1 MVQAARAAVEQVSGS
16 LLHIAHTV
24 SADEH
29 YAASIKARHS
39 ALDVISRL
47 QSALDE
53 PATSEQHLQLSSLL
67 ATAQST
73 LPEEISE
80 RFPRPSHPAYP
91 ANDEHNSHVVDTL
104 RVARRDA
111 SADLKLATE
120 ALAWYERLSAA
131 RTAVLQQLDNVND
144 MESALSD
151 ARDRVLTGTAAV
163 PRPVIDASEPS
174 HPVPDWIASAQS
186 STAEGKQLCSQAT
199 TLIHHTT
206 VANMRYRQLL
216 RAAPNNLLEVVPA
229 LHHDVSDAA
238 EVATGNL
245 LELVQSIH
253 AAVNIA
259 EQDAELWPM
268 VITFDSSAASLAT
281 KVDRLYAT
289 LASAVDE
296 GAWAKSK
303 NSAKRGD
310 DLPSAVSELG
320 QEITRDVE
328 EPHRAIEALLRKF
341 PRDTPLL
348 QNRLAKTAE
357 ALRYRHKSLC
367 RLADLAQRV
376 RAQATI
382 VRLIQQEADE
392 MISSITRAQAR
403 LERPIGNSDP
413 EVRPSIQELRTPVEI
428 SQSLEELE
436 MRAREWESALANR
449 VPLVASTNHT
459 DARDGASP
467 ALLSPNSTAADPPMT
482 PPATPPPF
490 SPDIQVDP
498 VQVGS
503 QHGPKLDLTFLDREV
518 RQEINETAAKV
529 STALCTARVAGKTCL
544 LNQWKAGADDAEQ
557 NVRAIVAEASQS
569 LQEAQAKRGLI
580 NAGAR
585 SGSIEDLQSCL
596 DLAED
601 LREIGMAL
609 TLRFHAKLDGAIG
622 VLDDWTGDAVVGM
635 VSGVDQRDLE
645 TYAETRRNASALQSK
660 LSRFEAEAQALVAT
674 LHAQLAQSQAAV
686 AQTEPVPADVFGSRL
701 PRPPSSR
708 KTRRSKSPVSG
719 APGLDA
725 ILRLRKRIDS
735 LRIGELVSPST
746 SVLQS
751 TPGSRKLPTES
762 VSRRVRA
769 EVNAVAVAAHSIGP
783 ASTDKAAYAM
793 EELREAI
800 NAAEQDLPLLAQL
813 SELSAK
819 IQNCD
824 TALSQI
830 IDALDHGAGGE
841 LDDMFQTTERAYDT
855 VTSHARPLQ
864 SDRRVASEM
873 RRLEVAF
880 DELKALRSGAPEVDF
895 DDAAS
900 DTTSIAYGSV
910 SSRLTLHP
918 NRSSLSVRSGASAR
932 SASNPVA
939 SHRPALPQV
948 EPRSRTVSETP
959 ARARLN
965 STLPRSR
972 VDSMVERPSS
982 IPRPVRLSQA
992 PNTHSTNASTSSNTL
1007 SATPRSRKT
1016 SMLPVKT
1023 PNKPVKAYVP
1033 HPKSKLDL
1041 AVGRVV
1047 NKLKVGTVA

>member
-1 MVQAARAAVEQVSGS
+1 MEQVSGS
-16 LLHIAHTV
+16 IFHFAHAV

-39 ALDVISRL
+39 ALDVLSRL

-67 ATAQST
+67 ATARST
-73 LPEEISE
+73 LPEEIDE

-91 ANDEHNSHVVDTL
+91 ANGEHNSHVVDTL
-104 RVARRDA
+104 RAARRDA
-111 SADLKLATE
+111 SADIKLVTE

-131 RTAVLQQLDNVND
+131 RAALLLHVENVND
-144 MESALSD
+144 MESALSNT
-151 ARDRVLTGTAAV
+151 RDRLLTGTAAV
-163 PRPVIDASEPS
+163 PRPVIDASEVS
-174 HPVPDWIASAQS
+174 HPVTDWIASVQS
-186 STAEGKQLCSQAT
+186 TTEEGKQLCSQAT
-199 TLIHHTT
+199 ILIQHTT

-216 RAAPNNLLEVVPA
+216 RAAPNNLLEVIPTF
-229 LHHDVSDAA
+229 HHDVPDAA
-238 EVATGNL
+238 EVATGDL
-245 LELVQSIH
+245 LELVQGFQ
-253 AAVNIA
+253 AAINVA

-268 VITFDSSAASLAT
+268 VVIFDSSAASLAT
-281 KVDRLYAT
+281 KLDRLHAT
-289 LASAVDE
+289 IASVVDE
-296 GAWAKSK
+296 DAWTKSE
-303 NSAKRGD
+303 NSAGRGD
-310 DLPSAVSELG
+310 DLSSAVSELG

-328 EPHRAIEALLRKF
+328 RPHLAIEALLKKF
-341 PRDTPLL
+341 ERDTPLL
-348 QNRLAKTAE
+348 PDRLAKTAE
-357 ALRYRHKSLC
+357 TLRNRHKSLC

-376 RAQATI
+376 QAQAMI

-392 MISSITRAQAR
+392 MISAITGAQAR
-403 LERPIGNSDP
+403 LERPIGNPDP
-413 EVRPSIQELRTPVEI
+413 EIKPSIQELRTPVEI
-428 SQSLEELE
+428 SQSLEKLEL
-436 MRAREWESALANR
+436 RSREWESALANR
-449 VPLVASTNHT
+449 VPLVASSSRTNAKH
-459 DARDGASP
+459 GASP
-467 ALLSPNSTAADPPMT
+467 GLLSPSSSAADPPMT
-482 PPATPPPF
+482 PPATPPP
-490 SPDIQVDP
+490 SSTDIQVNS

-503 QHGPKLDLTFLDREV
+503 QLSPKLDLRTLDREV
-518 RQEINETAAKV
+518 RQEINETAARV
-529 STALCTARVAGKTCL
+529 SSALCTARVAEKTYL
-544 LNQWKAGADDAEQ
+544 LKQWRAGADDAEQ
-557 NVRAIVAEASQS
+557 NVKAIVADASHSLEEAK
-569 LQEAQAKRGLI
+569 AKRGVI
-580 NAGAR
+580 DAGAR
-585 SGSIEDLQSCL
+585 SGSIEDLQRCL
-596 DLAED
+596 GLAED
-601 LREIGMAL
+601 LHMIATAL
-609 TLRFHAKLDGAIG
+609 VSRSQGKIDGAIG

-635 VSGVDQRDLE
+635 VSGIDQRDLE
-645 TYAETRRNASALQSK
+645 AYADTRRTAEAVQSK
-660 LSRFEAEAQALVAT
+660 LSNFEADTKALVAT
-674 LHAQLAQSQAAV
+674 LHAQRAEAQAAA

-708 KTRRSKSPVSG
+708 KTRRSKSPV
-719 APGLDA
+719 PDDPDLEA
-725 ILRLRKRIDS
+725 ISRLRRRIDS
-735 LRIGELVSPST
+735 LRIRELVSPST

-762 VSRRVRA
+762 VSRRVKA
-769 EVNAVAVAAHSIGP
+769 EVNAVALAARSMGP
-783 ASTDKAAYAM
+783 ISTQKAADAM
-793 EELREAI
+793 EELRKTI
-800 NAAEQDLPLLAQL
+800 DAAEEDLPLLDQL

-819 IQNCD
+819 IQTCD
-824 TALSQI
+824 AALSQI

-841 LDDMFQTTERAYDT
+841 LDDMFQTTERAFDT

-880 DELKALRSGAPEVDF
+880 DELKALRNGAPEVDF

-900 DTTSIAYGSV
+900 NTTSIAYGSV

-918 NRSSLSVRSGASAR
+918 NKSSLSVRSGASAR

-972 VDSMVERPSS
+972 VDSMAERPSS
-982 IPRPVRLSQA
+982 IPRPVRLAPA
-992 PNTHSTNASTSSNTL
+992 PNYHALNASTSSNTL

-1047 NKLKVGTVA
+1047 NKLKVGMMA